1 MESILA
7 AVLSAAITGGL
18 SLMGVISSNRKT
30 SDQMQAQLEKHQ
42 AVTDTKLEEL
52 TREVRAHNNFA
63 QRVPVLEEKMKA
75 ADRRIGDLEEKAEAL
90 EQLHTHSAG

>member
-1 MESILA
+1 MRQRRRPRPVDE
-7 AVLSAAITGGL
+7 TGSRG
-18 SLMGVISSNRKT
+18 N
-30 SDQMQAQLEKHQ
+30 H
-42 AVTDTKLEEL
+42 
-52 TREVRAHNNFA
+52 FA